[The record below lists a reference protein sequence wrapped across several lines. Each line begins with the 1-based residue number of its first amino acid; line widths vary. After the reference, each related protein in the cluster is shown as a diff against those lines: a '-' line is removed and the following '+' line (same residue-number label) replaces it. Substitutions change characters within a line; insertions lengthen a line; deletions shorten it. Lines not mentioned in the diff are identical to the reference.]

1 MNYLG
6 RDEVLDLHTFAIEHF
21 GGRLGIRS
29 QDTLLSAVH
38 APQQIMFGEELYPDL
53 ASKAA
58 VLSFQILKNRPF
70 VDGNEATALLV
81 LLRFLAINHAMLD
94 TTPPEALAET
104 MDAVLHS
111 NLDREGLTQWLRERI
126 KISSSG

>member
-1 MNYLG
+1 MMNYLE

-38 APQQIMFGEELYPDL
+38 APQQVMFSEELYPDL

-58 VLSFQILKNRPF
+58 ALSFQILKNRPF
-70 VDGNEATALLV
+70 VDGNEATALLA
-81 LLRFLAINHAMLD
+81 LLRFLTINGATLGD
-94 TTPPEALAET
+94 TPSQALAET

-111 NLDREGLTQWLRERI
+111 RLDREGLTKWLSERI
-126 KISSSG
+126 EISS

>member
-6 RDEVLDLHTFAIEHF
+6 RDEILDLHTFAIEHF

-38 APQQIMFGEELYPDL
+38 ASQQIMFGEELYPDL

-70 VDGNEATALLV
+70 VDGNEATALLA
-81 LLRFLAINHAMLD
+81 LLRFLAINDATLGN
-94 TTPPEALAET
+94 TPPEALAET
-104 MDAVLHS
+104 MDAVLNS
-111 NLDREGLTQWLRERI
+111 NLDREGLAQWLRERI
-126 KISSSG
+126 ERSS

>member
-6 RDEVLDLHTFAIEHF
+6 RDEILDLHTFAIEHF

-29 QDTLLSAVH
+29 QDTLLSAVQ
-38 APQQIMFGEELYPDL
+38 APQQVMFGEELYPDL

-70 VDGNEATALLV
+70 VDGNEATALLA
-81 LLRFLAINHAMLD
+81 LLRFLAINDATLGN
-94 TTPPEALAET
+94 TPPEALAEM
-104 MDAVLHS
+104 MDAVLNS
-111 NLDREGLTQWLRERI
+111 NLDRDGLTQWLRERI
-126 KISSSG
+126 KMSS